1 MASNKMMLMIL
12 RKLSG
17 KGAMPL
23 AQISS
28 SLKRNDRNTLRD
40 LESMEKQ
47 GLVERVKVD
56 IKTSRGRNTVGWRT
70 TASGELFRK
79 AFERG

>member
-12 RKLSG
+12 KKLNSQ
-17 KGAMPL
+17 GAMPL
-23 AQISS
+23 AQISR

-40 LESMEKQ
+40 LESMEEQ

-56 IKTSRGRNTVGWRT
+56 IKTSRGRNTVGWST
-70 TASGELFRK
+70 TESGELFLK
-79 AFERG
+79 VFERG

>member
-12 RKLSG
+12 KKLNG
-17 KGAMPL
+17 QGAMQL

-40 LESMEKQ
+40 LESMEEQ

-56 IKTSRGRNTVGWRT
+56 IKTSRGRNTVGWRV
-70 TASGELFRK
+70 TASGELFRRV
-79 AFERG
+79 FERG